1 MGKTPVNEIKCT
13 FLSKSEN
20 ESLARSIIS
29 GFMLPLD
36 PDVEEL
42 ADIRCAVSEAVT
54 NCIVHAYRGGS
65 GMITLCAKYFDDRT
79 LKITISDRGCG
90 IEDVAKAR
98 TPLFTTCPDE
108 DRCGMGFS
116 IMESFS
122 DKLFVT
128 SKPGQGTKVTLI
140 RKLSSPPEATYYR
153 RRSVFMS
160 ECMEK
165 TDSEDNLTLIAKA
178 QSGDRAA
185 MDQLISQN
193 MGLVKNIARRF
204 IGRNTEY
211 EDLVQIGTIGML
223 KAAKSFDTSFGTV
236 FSTYAVPLII
246 GEIRRFL
253 RDDGIIKVSRDI
265 RKKGTAIMKAKEEF
279 IKEHQREPKI
289 SELSEL
295 CGMPA
300 EDIVYAL
307 DAVCPVFSLQETV
320 GGEEDGTTLENLT
333 PASENEIES
342 MTDKL
347 ALSEAIAKLDERSR
361 QIVILRF
368 YKDLSQQQTAEILG
382 ITQVKVSREEKKI
395 FEFLRREL

>member
-1 MGKTPVNEIKCT
+1 
-13 FLSKSEN
+13 
-20 ESLARSIIS
+20 
-29 GFMLPLD
+29 
-36 PDVEEL
+36 
-42 ADIRCAVSEAVT
+42 
-54 NCIVHAYRGGS
+54 
-65 GMITLCAKYFDDRT
+65 
-79 LKITISDRGCG
+79 
-90 IEDVAKAR
+90 
-98 TPLFTTCPDE
+98 
-108 DRCGMGFS
+108 
-116 IMESFS
+116 
-122 DKLFVT
+122 
-128 SKPGQGTKVTLI
+128 
-140 RKLSSPPEATYYR
+140 
-153 RRSVFMS
+153 MS

-165 TDSEDNLTLIAKA
+165 TDSEDNLSLIAKA

-223 KAAKSFDTSFGTV
+223 KAARSFDAGFGTV

-279 IKEHQREPKI
+279 IGTHQREPKL
-289 SELSEL
+289 SELSEI

-307 DAVCPVFSLQETV
+307 DAVCPVYSLQETV

-333 PASENEIES
+333 PSSENEIEN

>member
-1 MGKTPVNEIKCT
+1 
-13 FLSKSEN
+13 
-20 ESLARSIIS
+20 
-29 GFMLPLD
+29 
-36 PDVEEL
+36 
-42 ADIRCAVSEAVT
+42 
-54 NCIVHAYRGGS
+54 
-65 GMITLCAKYFDDRT
+65 
-79 LKITISDRGCG
+79 
-90 IEDVAKAR
+90 
-98 TPLFTTCPDE
+98 
-108 DRCGMGFS
+108 
-116 IMESFS
+116 
-122 DKLFVT
+122 
-128 SKPGQGTKVTLI
+128 
-140 RKLSSPPEATYYR
+140 
-153 RRSVFMS
+153 MS

-165 TDSEDNLTLIAKA
+165 TDSEDNLSLIAKA

-223 KAAKSFDTSFGTV
+223 KAARSFDAGFGTV
-236 FSTYAVPLII
+236 LSTYAVPLII

-279 IKEHQREPKI
+279 IGTHQREPKL
-289 SELSEL
+289 SELSEI

-307 DAVCPVFSLQETV
+307 DAVCPVYSLQETV

-333 PASENEIES
+333 PSSENEIEN

>member
-1 MGKTPVNEIKCT
+1 
-13 FLSKSEN
+13 
-20 ESLARSIIS
+20 
-29 GFMLPLD
+29 
-36 PDVEEL
+36 
-42 ADIRCAVSEAVT
+42 
-54 NCIVHAYRGGS
+54 
-65 GMITLCAKYFDDRT
+65 
-79 LKITISDRGCG
+79 
-90 IEDVAKAR
+90 
-98 TPLFTTCPDE
+98 
-108 DRCGMGFS
+108 
-116 IMESFS
+116 
-122 DKLFVT
+122 
-128 SKPGQGTKVTLI
+128 
-140 RKLSSPPEATYYR
+140 
-153 RRSVFMS
+153 MS

-165 TDSEDNLTLIAKA
+165 TDSEDNLTLIARA